1 MTASQFGVIG
11 LGTMGRNLALNIE
24 SHGIPVAVWN
34 LETEWIDAFVR
45 EHPGKQFTGTAT
57 FEALVAALERPRRIL
72 MMIPAG
78 KPVDATIA
86 KLQPLLDKGDVIID
100 GGNSWF
106 EDTERREAMLRAA
119 GIHFV
124 GCGVS
129 GGEEGARNGPSL
141 MPGGPAESWTI
152 LRDVLEAI
160 AAQTEAGP
168 CVTHVGPGGSG
179 HFVKMVH
186 NGIEYGD
193 MQLIAEAWDVLRRG
207 LELSAAEASVVFDT
221 WNDGPLE
228 SFLTELTAKIGG
240 VMDPVT
246 GQALVDVVQ
255 DKAGQ
260 KGTGRWTATLAL
272 ELGVAIPTIAAAID
286 ARVLSSLKDE
296 RVAASKTLTGPEP
309 SAVFG
314 REGRRQAIEDL
325 HEALY
330 AARVC
335 TYAQG
340 MALIRAGSEKHTW
353 GINLAE
359 IGRIWKGGCIIRA
372 RLLDPVR
379 RAFEARPDLANLL
392 MDPTL
397 GNAVELAQEGWRRTT
412 ARAAVAGLPLP
423 AHSSALAYFD
433 SYRSARLPQNLTQ
446 AQRDAFGAHTYE
458 RVDRPGAVHSDW

>member
-1 MTASQFGVIG
+1 
-11 LGTMGRNLALNIE
+11 
-24 SHGIPVAVWN
+24 
-34 LETEWIDAFVR
+34 
-45 EHPGKQFTGTAT
+45 
-57 FEALVAALERPRRIL
+57 
-72 MMIPAG
+72 
-78 KPVDATIA
+78 
-86 KLQPLLDKGDVIID
+86 
-100 GGNSWF
+100 
-106 EDTERREAMLRAA
+106 
-119 GIHFV
+119 
-124 GCGVS
+124 
-129 GGEEGARNGPSL
+129 
-141 MPGGPAESWTI
+141 
-152 LRDVLEAI
+152 
-160 AAQTEAGP
+160 
-168 CVTHVGPGGSG
+168 
-179 HFVKMVH
+179 
-186 NGIEYGD
+186 
-193 MQLIAEAWDVLRRG
+193 
-207 LELSAAEASVVFDT
+207 LSAAEAGVVFDT

-240 VMDPVT
+240 VMDPVS
-246 GQALVDVVQ
+246 GHALVDVVQ

-314 REGRRQAIEDL
+314 RENRRQAIEDL

-340 MALIRAGSEKHTW
+340 MALIRSGSQKHNW

-397 GNAVELAQEGWRRTT
+397 GNAVELAQEGWRRTV

-458 RVDRPGAVHSDW
+458 RVDKPGAVHSDW